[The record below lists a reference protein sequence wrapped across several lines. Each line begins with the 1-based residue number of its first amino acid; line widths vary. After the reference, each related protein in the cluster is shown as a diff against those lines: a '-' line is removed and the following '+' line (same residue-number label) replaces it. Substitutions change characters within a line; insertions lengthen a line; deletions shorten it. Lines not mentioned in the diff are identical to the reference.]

1 MNELAELSENINIFN
16 NLMQQGFYSL
26 QNLQPPDNKRT
37 SLVYLKFASG
47 HLERIIKELENFES
61 PESAETN
68 ITNETKE
75 TKEEV
80 KNGKA

>member
-16 NLMQQGFYSL
+16 NLIQQGFYSL

-75 TKEEV
+75 EV